1 MRYIVLDT
9 ETTGLDPAQGHRVI
23 EIGAIEMVDRRP
35 TGRIYHVYL
44 NPERAVDP
52 GAQAVHGLSNEF
64 LADKPRFAEQ
74 VDAFLAFV
82 DAAELIIHNAPFDL
96 GFLNA
101 ELGRL
106 DRSDLSAC
114 TTGVTD
120 TLKMARQ
127 LHPGQKN
134 NLDALCRRYDVD
146 NSGRE
151 YHGALLDSELLAEVW
166 LAMTRG
172 QETLA
177 IDPVVM
183 APQAFKLAGMEAI
196 KLRLIEPSPAELEA
210 HASYLTVLC
219 KESKKEL
226 PAW

>member
-1 MRYIVLDT
+1 MRCVVLDT
-9 ETTGLDPAQGHRVI
+9 ETTGLEPAQGHRII
-23 EIGAIEMVDRRP
+23 EIGAVEIVDRRL

-44 NPERAVDP
+44 NPEREVDP

-82 DAAELIIHNAPFDL
+82 DAAELIIHNAPFDI

-106 DRSDLSAC
+106 DRGDMAAC
-114 TTGVTD
+114 VLGVTD

-134 NLDALCRRYDVD
+134 NLDALCRRYGVD
-146 NSGRE
+146 NTGRE

-172 QETLA
+172 QESLA
-177 IDPVVM
+177 IDPVIM
-183 APQAFKLAGMEAI
+183 APQAFKLSGVNTI
-196 KLRLIEPSPAELEA
+196 RLRVIEPSPDELEA
-210 HASYLTVLC
+210 HACYLNALA

-226 PAW
+226 PVW

>member
-1 MRYIVLDT
+1 MRRIVLDT
-9 ETTGLDPAQGHRVI
+9 ETTGLDPALGHRVI
-23 EIGAIEMVDRRP
+23 EIGAIEMVDRRL
-35 TGRIYHVYL
+35 TGRTYHVYL
-44 NPERAVDP
+44 NPGRAVDP

-64 LADKPRFAEQ
+64 LADKPSFAEQ

-106 DRSDLSAC
+106 DRSGLSMC
-114 TTGVTD
+114 TQGVTD

-146 NSGRE
+146 NSGRKF
-151 YHGALLDSELLAEVW
+151 HGALLDSELLAEVW

-183 APQAFKLAGMEAI
+183 APQAFKLAGVDGI
-196 KLRLIEPSPAELEA
+196 QRRVIEPSPTELEA
-210 HASYLTVLC
+210 HASYLNALI
-219 KESKKEL
+219 KESKKDL

>member
-1 MRYIVLDT
+1 MRSIVLDT
-9 ETTGLDPAQGHRVI
+9 ETTGLDPALGHRVI
-23 EIGAIEMVDRRP
+23 EIGAVEMVDRRP
-35 TGRIYHVYL
+35 TGRTYHVYL
-44 NPERAVDP
+44 NPEREVDP
-52 GAQAVHGLSNEF
+52 GAQSVHGLSNEF

-82 DAAELIIHNAPFDL
+82 EGAELIIHNAPFDL
-96 GFLNA
+96 GFLNT

-106 DRSDLSAC
+106 ERAVLSAS
-114 TTGVTD
+114 TLGVVD

-134 NLDALCRRYDVD
+134 NLDALCRRYGVD

-172 QETLA
+172 QDTLA

-183 APQAFKLAGMEAI
+183 APQAFNWAGVNHLKLQV
-196 KLRLIEPSPAELEA
+196 IEPSPAELEA
-210 HASYLTVLC
+210 HASYLKTLI
-219 KESKKEL
+219 KESKKDL